1 MSAVRFQQRKCAHA
15 PHVHTLHAWGCKTD
29 TLDLLKSLIEY
40 QRKISRLFSSRLVH
54 RVTFLKLAAT
64 AWLDMRENIA
74 YDEAHLLSLVS
85 NLGFKNRDGV
95 YVRDLEC
102 AESLQDIQ
110 RFLRQ
115 DQTPERRVAQQ
126 LIAWNL
132 ISKDLFPIIKDHAH
146 ERILILQVLK
156 LLVHVTLPTEV
167 EYCEFKAPSLCTH
180 QNAVINIILDD
191 TDATK
196 VLLALMCDPLQ
207 QLQTG
212 ALNLDPENLKIV
224 ELVFTLIRNVV
235 LGATQPQQQASV
247 NTATR
252 EASLLRWFFDC
263 SISDLLIAV
272 AQDVGNG
279 NMRETGFLVVETLRC
294 LCTSTTGTE
303 LMSRSHVETQEGSGN
318 ATNSNDKSWI
328 RADLSTV
335 TRFSSRYKHSSF
347 SGGHVRDVVTCA
359 PQKVMKSTVKRAGTV
374 FRSKSHTDL
383 SYFLRKV
390 KQGPLPVLME
400 SVFRSLQSTTRE
412 AGLVGEGNIRVYNFI
427 QVLTYF
433 LEGSSLALHP
443 DGSSDNAFSCVNFAH
458 IFSTS
463 FVHYLSIMWE
473 KWTVENDTFGLVVLD
488 HFIRVFL
495 QFLTRQIENLDDQIR
510 LASHAIA
517 TQILSSKKDSSVL
530 QHALRRLKSS
540 DCKTTS
546 PAQFGLLFENIH
558 RASMLQRKLN
568 LSPSSERTAK
578 LCVNSALLKKLAKCS
593 THVDTMTDTAVQS
606 TIYCLQLIRRSD
618 PIYLRHADLLLTYSL
633 LSQKH
638 ALHQHSGANQAKIWK
653 FMKSNAHQLIRDLR
667 PQDAKGSTF
676 INNLFSPNVHI
687 CV

>member
-1 MSAVRFQQRKCAHA
+1 M
-15 PHVHTLHAWGCKTD
+15 
-29 TLDLLKSLIEY
+29 
-40 QRKISRLFSSRLVH
+40 
-54 RVTFLKLAAT
+54 
-64 AWLDMRENIA
+64 MENIA

-85 NLGFKNRDGV
+85 NLGFKNRDDV

-132 ISKDLFPIIKDHAH
+132 ISKDLFPIIKHHAH

-156 LLVHVTLPTEV
+156 LLVYVTLPTEV
-167 EYCEFKAPSLCTH
+167 EHCEFKAASRCTY

-207 QLQTG
+207 QLQAG
-212 ALNLDPENLKIV
+212 VLNLDPENLKVV
-224 ELVFTLIRNVV
+224 ELVFTLIRNIV
-235 LGATQPQQQASV
+235 LGATQPQHQASV
-247 NTATR
+247 NTAAR
-252 EASLLRWFFDC
+252 EASLLRWVFDC

-294 LCTSTTGTE
+294 LCTSTTGTQ
-303 LMSRSHVETQEGSGN
+303 LMSHSHAETQEGSRKS
-318 ATNSNDKSWI
+318 TNSKEKSWV
-328 RADLSTV
+328 RAGLSTV
-335 TRFSSRYKHSSF
+335 TRFTSRYKHSSF

-359 PQKVMKSTVKRAGTV
+359 PQQVMKSTVKRAGTI

-383 SYFLRKV
+383 SYFLRKF
-390 KQGPLPVLME
+390 KQGTLPVLMD
-400 SVFRSLQSTTRE
+400 SVFRSLQSTTME
-412 AGLVGEGNIRVYNFI
+412 AGLDREGNIRAYNFI

-433 LEGSSLALHP
+433 LEGSSLAVHP
-443 DGSSDNAFSCVNFAH
+443 DGSSGNDSCVNFAH

-463 FVHYLSIMWE
+463 FVHYLSIMCD

-495 QFLTRQIENLDDQIR
+495 QFLTRQIENLDEQTR

-517 TQILSSKKDSSVL
+517 TQILGSKNDCSVL

-540 DCKTTS
+540 ECRTTS

-558 RASMLQRKLN
+558 RASILQKKLN

-578 LCVNSALLKKLAKCS
+578 LYVNSALLKKLVKCS

-618 PIYLRHADLLLTYSL
+618 PIYLRHADLLMTYSL

-638 ALHQHSGANQAKIWK
+638 VLHQHSGANQAKMWK
-653 FMKSNAHQLIRDLR
+653 FMKSSAAQLIRDLR
-667 PQDAKGSTF
+667 TQDAKGSTF